1 MSAPAESNTQARVQV
16 SIDPSVKLTAENV
29 IREVGLTP
37 TVVINS
43 LYRKIAATGKI
54 PLDFSLTPDQ
64 MADLELQ
71 TAIQKIPVKK
81 LRTKKRSR
89 TFSTMKSNEI
99 YTAFITWPGGGK

>member
-1 MSAPAESNTQARVQV
+1 MSVSAENNTQARVQA
-16 SIDPSVKLTAENV
+16 SIDPSVKLTAESI

-71 TAIQKIPVKK
+71 TAIQKVPVKK
-81 LRTKKRSR
+81 LRTKK
-89 TFSTMKSNEI
+89 EI
-99 YTAFITWPGGGK
+99 EEFFNDED